1 MLSVI
6 IERGQHHDGKHYEE
20 TPKGFKSIK
29 VGLEAVPKLVVR
41 VVVLIGLFEINCRLA
56 ALVVCCSACALKLD
70 TKLVKDLVKLFALLS
85 IFFSH
90 KLAQFLH
97 TLFTVVAGA
106 TTAAETATDSREN
119 FIQSCIRKRVQFSD
133 DDFCFLDLQRVKII
147 SADLPLLHQ

>member
-20 TPKGFKSIK
+20 IPKGFKSIK
-29 VGLEAVPKLVVR
+29 VGLVAVPKLVVR
-41 VVVLIGLFEINCRLA
+41 VVVLMGLLEINSRVA
-56 ALVVCCSACALKLD
+56 IFVVGCSACAFKLD
-70 TKLVKDLVKLFALLS
+70 AILVKDLVKLFAPLS
-85 IFFSH
+85 VLFSH
-90 KLAQFLH
+90 KLAQFFL

-106 TTAAETATDSREN
+106 TTAAETAADFREN

-133 DDFCFLDLQRVKII
+133 DDFCFLDLQRVKVR